1 MVFYIWVKSKVIE
14 NLFSYISDYS
24 GYTDFLPFLLFLL
37 FIGKLKTEAPL
48 WIIFAYCCFCVFLDI
63 SVDVFDLRG
72 SVLRYLNSSLTFVEY
87 LSFALFIYL
96 SIRKKIVKQILAGV
110 SFAFIAFL
118 AVYFFNADSKA
129 RIDSIPIGIETL
141 LVLIFSFYLLF
152 EIMNTV
158 KDTYINYNYK
168 FWVLIAMMIYLSGSF
183 FIYLYANEL
192 AAGEGAKFD
201 ILLSFF
207 YILKNIFFVIAII
220 MCYRQPKP
228 KLPPSSIPFLDL
240 DAR

>member
-1 MVFYIWVKSKVIE
+1 MVFYIWAKSKVIE
-14 NLFSYISDYS
+14 NLFSYISEYS
-24 GYTDFLPFLLFLL
+24 GYSDFLPFVLFLL
-37 FIGKLKTEAPL
+37 FIRKLYAEIPL
-48 WIIFAYCCFCVFLDI
+48 WTIFVYSCFCLF
-63 SVDVFDLRG
+63 VDFAVEFFGLRG
-72 SVLRYLNSSLTFVEY
+72 PILGYVNSSFTFVEY
-87 LSFALFIYL
+87 LCFAIFIFL
-96 SIRKKIVKQILAGV
+96 NIRKKTVKKIFAAVSVGFIV
-110 SFAFIAFL
+110 FL
-118 AVYFFNADSKA
+118 ALYFLYSTKKT

-141 LVLIFSFYLLF
+141 LILIFSFYLLF

-158 KDTYINYNYK
+158 KDSFINYNYK
-168 FWVLIAMMIYLSGSF
+168 FWVLIGMMIYLSGSF

-207 YILKNIFFVIAII
+207 YILKNIFFAIAIY